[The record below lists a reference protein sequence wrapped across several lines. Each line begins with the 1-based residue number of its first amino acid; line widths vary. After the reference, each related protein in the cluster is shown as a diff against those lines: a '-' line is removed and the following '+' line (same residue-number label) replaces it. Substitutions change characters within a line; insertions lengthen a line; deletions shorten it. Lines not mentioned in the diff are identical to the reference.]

1 MGEAPPPGGVPYPP
15 PFVAGFE
22 SHYGPPPPAPPPAHA
37 VPPIVAQTSQGGIPF
52 PSPITL
58 VSFPLDPTRWWLL
71 GQLEYY
77 LSPQNLATDFFL
89 RQRMNPQGWIHIPL
103 LASFKRVRQLTT
115 DLQVVKEVLA
125 LSRIAQAQDEWVRP
139 LSWQQFVLPTQP
151 PPTET
156 QQAPPSGQ
164 PTAEIQSSPEA
175 HDEEEEEDVEF
186 VLGNESSFTP
196 AAV

>member
-1 MGEAPPPGGVPYPP
+1 
-15 PFVAGFE
+15 
-22 SHYGPPPPAPPPAHA
+22 
-37 VPPIVAQTSQGGIPF
+37 
-52 PSPITL
+52 
-58 VSFPLDPTRWWLL
+58 
-71 GQLEYY
+71 
-77 LSPQNLATDFFL
+77 
-89 RQRMNPQGWIHIPL
+89 MNPQGWIHIPL

-156 QQAPPSGQ
+156 QQAPLLMQ
-164 PTAEIQSSPEA
+164 PTVESATTAPVAAQEPKAASVEAQSSPEA
-175 HDEEEEEDVEF
+175 NDEEDEEDVEF

-196 AAV
+196 AAA